1 MEALLANALDFS
13 NYKQTLS
20 LQRKVL
26 KERIAAKLTFGHNG
40 GIFKIDQTLIC
51 FVQFLIDQ
59 DRTSNIPLIDSNDNP
74 ILIAD
79 LIKFKD
85 EILDRY
91 FTATYEYQEEYD
103 KLKKS
108 RTVETL
114 VDL

>member
-1 MEALLANALDFS
+1 MEALLTNALDFS
-13 NYKQTLS
+13 NYKQTLAI
-20 LQRKVL
+20 QRKTL
-26 KERIAAKLTFGHNG
+26 KERIDGKLTFGHNG
-40 GIFKIDQTLIC
+40 GIFKIDQTLIS
-51 FVQFLIDQ
+51 FVQFLITQ
-59 DRTSNIPLIDSNDNP
+59 ERTTNVPLIDSNNNP

-79 LIKFKD
+79 LVTFRD

-91 FTATYEYQEEYD
+91 FTATYEYHEEFE